1 MKSTGIVRKVDQLGR
16 IVTPI
21 ELRRSMGVNIGD
33 PMEIFLDD
41 DRIILRKF
49 ESAQTCVVTGE
60 VFTENFES
68 QLIKGMHLSPRGAR
82 LLLEEL
88 QNVSKK

>member
-21 ELRRSMGVNIGD
+21 ELRRSLGVSVGD
-33 PMEIFLDD
+33 PMEIFLEDD
-41 DRIILRKF
+41 KIILKKY
-49 ESAQTCVVTGE
+49 QTDRTCAVTGE
-60 VFTENFES
+60 ILNENIES
-68 QLIKGMHLSPRGAR
+68 AYAKGLYLSPRGAE

-88 QNVSKK
+88 QNKI